1 MKRILTWMRDEALF
15 VLALGLYAW
24 ALFISPEKTG
34 AAVAAGARTFL
45 NTLPIIVAVF
55 LAIGL
60 FNVWVDKKK
69 VAGALGKDSGMF
81 GIVLAS
87 LVGTILVGPVY
98 VIFPL
103 MKAVRDHGARW
114 AVLGAVLAAW
124 AVKIPMVPMEMG
136 MLGVR
141 FSVLRILLVMLA
153 AIPIGLLL
161 EWIME
166 LGQRDRCESDAIIKS
181 DTTNQ
186 AC

>member
-1 MKRILTWMRDEALF
+1 MKRVLAWMQNEALF
-15 VLALGLYAW
+15 VLYVW
-24 ALFISPEKTG
+24 ALITSPEKTG
-34 AAVAAGARTFL
+34 AAVVAGTSTFL
-45 NTLPIIVAVF
+45 STLPIIVAVF
-55 LAIGL
+55 LALGL

-69 VAGALGKDSGMF
+69 VANALGKGSGLWS
-81 GIVLAS
+81 IALAS
-87 LVGTILVGPVY
+87 LAGTVLVGPVY

-103 MKAVRDHGARW
+103 MKAVREHGARW

-141 FSVLRILLVMLA
+141 FSVLRIVFVALA

-166 LGQRDRCESDAIIKS
+166 LGHHANPSSDQEGTLAS
-181 DTTNQ
+181 D
-186 AC
+186 